1 MHFNDDILVLVLVC
15 WNFKLYDSFFRTS
28 NHMQDESNGNDGKDF
43 PLEPLNCLNYF
54 TFKLQQHIPNFYFE
68 TRRKMNWIED
78 WDEENKKS
86 YKRMKNFY
94 DGKRF
99 LWAKILV
106 FFNVFMSCIFEA
118 NADNSKDS
126 EYMIKLHSLLTN
138 KNQSN

>member
-1 MHFNDDILVLVLVC
+1 
-15 WNFKLYDSFFRTS
+15 
-28 NHMQDESNGNDGKDF
+28 
-43 PLEPLNCLNYF
+43 
-54 TFKLQQHIPNFYFE
+54 
-68 TRRKMNWIED
+68 
-78 WDEENKKS
+78 
-86 YKRMKNFY
+86 MKNFY